1 MNLKLSRITY
11 FNNNDK
17 MLLLPDQ
24 QIAINLMKVSNSF
37 AKQN

>member
-17 MLLLPDQ
+17 MLFLPDQ
-24 QIAINLMKVSNSF
+24 QTAINLMKVSNSF
-37 AKQN
+37 AK